1 MSILDPKFK
10 YHNSADT
17 DLRRTFARVRREQA
31 EASKRAEADK
41 AEVKAK
47 VTKLKGESHGTE

>member
-31 EASKRAEADK
+31 EAAKRAEADN

-47 VTKLKGESHGTE
+47 VTKLKGKEQK